1 MKHAGHLISAFLFV
15 TLGAQAH
22 AQAPHEVTMMVDH
35 PWARATPGGAKT
47 GAVYLTLMNH
57 GSSADRLLGATTAA
71 ADKVEFHNA
80 TEENGVARMRQM
92 RSVDVAPGASVAFS
106 PGGMH
111 IMLVGLKQPLKEGQA
126 IALTLNFEKAGKED
140 VTVPV
145 GKIGAMQYGDA
156 DAAAHGA
163 HDHAH

>member
-1 MKHAGHLISAFLFV
+1 MKRAGHLLSAFLLV
-15 TLGAQAH
+15 TLGAQAQ
-22 AQAPHEVTMMVDH
+22 AQAPHEGTMMVDH
-35 PWARATPGGAKT
+35 PC
-47 GAVYLTLMNH
+47 
-57 GSSADRLLGATTAA
+57 RLLGATTPA

-80 TEENGVARMRQM
+80 TEENGVARMRPM
-92 RSVDVAPGASVAFS
+92 RSDDVAPGASVAFN

-111 IMLVGLKQPLKEGQA
+111 IMLVGLKQPLKEGQT